1 MSGSASGSPTMG
13 GKGGGQVVPG
23 NNTQPIGAA
32 PGATAPTYAPAPAP
46 TYAQPAG
53 QNVYGQAAG
62 AYNQALAGPNVGQFF
77 NPFQQ
82 QVVNNTMNDIGT
94 AQQQAMGQLGAQ
106 ATAANAYGGS
116 RHGIAEG
123 ATNAAFIKQMGDT
136 SANMNMQ
143 GWNSAL
149 GAAQGQQGMQSQ
161 LAGQGFGFGQQLGQQ
176 QQQQGLTQQAMMQQL
191 IDAAKNQWA
200 GYAGAPSNA
209 LTLPMAAVGGANMGQ
224 NSTTG
229 TQTQQPGLFNYLS
242 LGASLL

>member
-1 MSGSASGSPTMG
+1 MSYSANPAATQAPMN
-13 GKGGGQVVPG
+13 GQ
-23 NNTQPIGAA
+23 A
-32 PGATAPTYAPAPAP
+32 PS
-46 TYAQPAG
+46 
-53 QNVYGQAAG
+53 VYGQAAG
-62 AYNQALAGPNVGQFF
+62 AYNQALAGPNVGAFF

-82 QVVNNTMNDIGT
+82 QVLGSTMNDIGT

-123 ATNAAFIKQMGDT
+123 ATNAAFIKQLGDT

-149 GAAQGQQGMQSQ
+149 GAAQQQQGMQSQ
-161 LAGQGFGFGQQLGQQ
+161 LANQGFGFGQQLGQQ
-176 QQQQGLTQQAMMQQL
+176 QAQQGLTQQAMMQQL

-200 GYAGAPSNA
+200 NYAGAPSNA

-224 NSTTG
+224 QTQTG
-229 TQTQQPGLFNYLS
+229 TQSQQPGLFNYLS